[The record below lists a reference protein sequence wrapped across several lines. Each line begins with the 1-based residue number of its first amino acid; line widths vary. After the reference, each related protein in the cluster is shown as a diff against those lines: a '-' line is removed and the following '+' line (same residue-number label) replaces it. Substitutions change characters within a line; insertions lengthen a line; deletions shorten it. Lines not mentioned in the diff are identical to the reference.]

1 VQDRQPGKEG
11 QSMGPFDIKRD
22 DQGWTIYDVSTEE
35 PVTVEGVEQV
45 GLPLDDADDLAD
57 LLNIA
62 WGRQSETVH

>member
-1 VQDRQPGKEG
+1 
-11 QSMGPFDIKRD
+11 MGPFDIKRD
-22 DQGWTIYDVSTEE
+22 DQGWTVYDVSTEE
-35 PVTVEGVEQV
+35 HVTVEGVEQV